1 MFNLRNNKKLLGKSN
16 ESFETIIGESL
27 RIEGNLN
34 ISQSVR
40 LDGQLNG
47 NVLQVDGK
55 QTTVAISQSATVVG
69 DIRAEYVIVAGKVI
83 GNIFT
88 NNRVELLETAEV
100 IGDINYAFLGMEIG
114 AKIKGNVNEINGFGT
129 VDSTAS
135 HVISQVKLKS
145 IKIG

>member
-114 AKIKGNVNEINGFGT
+114 AKIKGNVNEINGFGN